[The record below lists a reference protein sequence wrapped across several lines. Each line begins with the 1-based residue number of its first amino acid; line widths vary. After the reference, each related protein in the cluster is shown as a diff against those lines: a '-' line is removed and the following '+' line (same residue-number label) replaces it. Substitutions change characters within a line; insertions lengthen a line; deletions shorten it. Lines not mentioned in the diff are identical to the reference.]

1 MTKYG
6 TNFTNGLLSAVVCVR
21 LMTSEHKI
29 IGRSV
34 RSTTASVIQIP
45 NTPPPTPII
54 PKKNHETS
62 KVGTVQPRQS
72 VRYKSP
78 TGPVSSS

>member
-1 MTKYG
+1 MSSHQTMM
-6 TNFTNGLLSAVVCVR
+6 V
-21 LMTSEHKI
+21 

-45 NTPPPTPII
+45 TTTTTTTPTTPII

-62 KVGTVQPRQS
+62 KVCMVQPRQS
-72 VRYKSP
+72 VRYESS

>member
-1 MTKYG
+1 MLGK
-6 TNFTNGLLSAVVCVR
+6 GL
-21 LMTSEHKI
+21 I
-29 IGRSV
+29 IYQSNKFFGRSV

-45 NTPPPTPII
+45 TTTLPPPTTPII

-62 KVGTVQPRQS
+62 KAGMVQPRQS